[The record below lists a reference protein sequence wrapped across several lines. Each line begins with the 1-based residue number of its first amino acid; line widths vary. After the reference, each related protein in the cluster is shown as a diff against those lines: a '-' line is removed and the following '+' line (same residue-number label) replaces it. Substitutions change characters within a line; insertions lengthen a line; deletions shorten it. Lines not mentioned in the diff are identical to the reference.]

1 MAVLGESGS
10 LSYGEL
16 DAQANQ
22 LAHFLHTL
30 GIGPDT
36 LVGLCLHRC
45 ADLLVAML
53 GILKAGAAYLPLDPA
68 YPRERLAYILEDS
81 CAPVLLTQE
90 ALTQQLPSHRVHLL
104 VLDTLQEQIRS
115 CPRTPPVS
123 TVRPEQLAYT
133 IYTSGSTGQ
142 PKGIGVQHTN
152 LCASTAARIAY
163 YGSPHSILLLPSVA
177 FDSSVATIFWALC
190 TGATLVL
197 PTEGLQ
203 RDPRHLALL
212 VQQHQVRAWL
222 SVPSLYE
229 AALELAPAHL
239 ESLRTLVLAGE
250 ALPGTLLLKHQQ
262 LQPECALFNEYGPTE
277 VTV

>member
-1 MAVLGESGS
+1 LAPRERQQVLLDWNDTAQAIPTGYVQQWFESQAALAPLAMAVLGESGS

-53 GILKAGAAYLPLDPA
+53 GILKAGAAYLPLDPV

-133 IYTSGSTGQ
+133 
-142 PKGIGVQHTN
+142 
-152 LCASTAARIAY
+152 
-163 YGSPHSILLLPSVA
+163 
-177 FDSSVATIFWALC
+177 
-190 TGATLVL
+190 
-197 PTEGLQ
+197 
-203 RDPRHLALL
+203 
-212 VQQHQVRAWL
+212 
-222 SVPSLYE
+222 
-229 AALELAPAHL
+229 
-239 ESLRTLVLAGE
+239 
-250 ALPGTLLLKHQQ
+250 
-262 LQPECALFNEYGPTE
+262 
-277 VTV
+277 